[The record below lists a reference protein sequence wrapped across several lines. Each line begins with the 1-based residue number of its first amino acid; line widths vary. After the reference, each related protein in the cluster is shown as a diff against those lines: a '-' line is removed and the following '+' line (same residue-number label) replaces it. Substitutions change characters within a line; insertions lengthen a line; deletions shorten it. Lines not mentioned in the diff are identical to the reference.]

1 MLSLSCFSWNQIIFK
16 KLEAVP
22 GQNKHL
28 AFFFFFFGK
37 GKGRTEPRARGQRRE
52 AEPQEEQ
59 LFEMNEGTGLNLR
72 DKVS

>member
-28 AFFFFFFGK
+28 AFFFFFGK
-37 GKGRTEPRARGQRRE
+37 GKGKTEPSSRRQSGE

-59 LFEMNEGTGLNLR
+59 LIEMNEGAGLNLT